1 MTPTTFLRAWGCGIA
16 ELLESLR
23 TRLQLAPSLNSALSK
38 PDLLFLDVQ
47 MPDIDGFEVI
57 AALETEKLP
66 KIVFV
71 TAYDQ
76 YALRA
81 IEFHAFGYT
90 GKPISP
96 MPVWPVENRNS
107 QHTAPASI
115 GSLGDH
121 EERDLSPL
129 ARRFPA
135 RAGPS

>member
-23 TRLQLAPSLNSALSK
+23 TRLQLAPALNSALSK

-90 GKPISP
+90 GSLFPRCQSGRLRIGTSNTP
-96 MPVWPVENRNS
+96 H
-107 QHTAPASI
+107 QPA
-115 GSLGDH
+115 
-121 EERDLSPL
+121 
-129 ARRFPA
+129 
-135 RAGPS
+135 